1 MKIFCWMQA
10 LEKDK
15 ADIMTLYQNEK
26 EVSLQKADTDLYIK
40 LVYETKLHGKC
51 EISQSNLKVY
61 SLGNNFLLNIN
72 LGFKDNL
79 GRNNPI
85 VILVETEHNDAFDI
99 EGLERVLYLFV
110 HHNLDSGFSV
120 DSIKNILNPVKK
132 KSIFR
137 WWITRKIRTIWKKIK
152 AELQKLQSASR

>member
-72 LGFKDNL
+72 
-79 GRNNPI
+79 
-85 VILVETEHNDAFDI
+85 
-99 EGLERVLYLFV
+99 YLFV
-110 HHNLDSGFSV
+110 FLMNVRSFYYERCKTIDPLKASDQSGT
-120 DSIKNILNPVKK
+120 D
-132 KSIFR
+132 
-137 WWITRKIRTIWKKIK
+137 
-152 AELQKLQSASR
+152 